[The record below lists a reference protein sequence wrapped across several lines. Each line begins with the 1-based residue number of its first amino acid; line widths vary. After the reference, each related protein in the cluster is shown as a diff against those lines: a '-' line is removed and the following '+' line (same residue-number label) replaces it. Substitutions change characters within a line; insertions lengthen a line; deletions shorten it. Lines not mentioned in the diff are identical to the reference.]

1 VSAPA
6 VYRTVPGP
14 QPLAIMDTAA
24 QEPEAGEFDLS
35 SIPINYE
42 TYAEV
47 PGVIHH
53 EDGGEAE
60 NI

>member
-1 VSAPA
+1 
-6 VYRTVPGP
+6 
-14 QPLAIMDTAA
+14 MDVAA